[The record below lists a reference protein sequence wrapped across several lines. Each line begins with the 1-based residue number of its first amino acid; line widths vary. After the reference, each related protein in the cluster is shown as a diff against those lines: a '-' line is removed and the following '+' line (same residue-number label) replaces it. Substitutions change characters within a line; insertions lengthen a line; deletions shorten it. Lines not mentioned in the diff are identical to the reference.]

1 MTMRLSKLFLAICF
15 CLVFGTKADAQ
26 KTIYGANLYS
36 ESASMAQGIYSFTD
50 TPDSKLTCVYTDGDL
65 RPNAGAVYAN
75 GKYYAVSY
83 MDMGFMT
90 IAYMLVYDMSSY
102 TMQDMVM
109 IEDWNA
115 SYASSDMTYDPS
127 TGNIYACSLNS
138 DTSGNFNLSI
148 FDTNTAKQTPIA
160 PIERMCALA
169 AAPDGTLYG
178 ISATDG
184 ILYKIDKT
192 NAELTEVGPTGV
204 QPESNQSATI
214 DEDTGV
220 MYWSAYTKDGGALYT
235 VDTTTGQ
242 ANKVFSYPDKTQIVG
257 IYTLKDEH
265 NEPAAPTE
273 VSLNFEGGSL
283 SGTMDFTMPV
293 NNFDEKPL
301 TDEKLN
307 YELTI
312 DIDRKISGSAAPG
325 EKVSVPLTFDKEGSH
340 IFSLTAINGAGASE
354 AVNMTHYIGF
364 DTPKPVTHMKIAK
377 DDNNKITLTWNQP
390 ESGVNEGYVDLNNL
404 IYKIVRQPDNV
415 VVDDKFKGT
424 EFSETLT
431 PEEKRICY
439 YEVSAMAADKSSD
452 STISNYV
459 ILGEHY
465 LLPVD
470 DDLTDWTRYPLYTV
484 IDANGDKATWRY
496 DLGTESIM
504 YEWAYG
510 DGNDDWLITPSIY
523 MEAGKQYVITASL
536 RNEAENVNTGIIE
549 YAVGKDDT
557 AAAMNTVTDNIT
569 IKSADFEDYKSDKFS
584 VSEDGYYNVGIHIK
598 GDDSMYYV
606 YINRLMINEDTST
619 GISDANAE
627 KSNISLSRNGATVT
641 ISNPDGLAIYIFN
654 ASGQC
659 VGKSS
664 STRIEMQ
671 LGKGMYIMKS
681 ARGNK
686 KFIM

>member
-1 MTMRLSKLFLAICF
+1 MRLSKLFLAICF

-36 ESASMAQGIYSFTD
+36 ESEDMAPGIYSFTD

-109 IEDWNA
+109 IEDWNV
-115 SYASSDMTYDPS
+115 SYVSSDMTYDPS
-127 TGNIYACSLNS
+127 TGNIYACSLNA
-138 DTSGNFNLSI
+138 DGSGNFNLSL

-178 ISATDG
+178 IGAADG
-184 ILYKIDKT
+184 VLYKIDKT

-204 QPESNQSATI
+204 QPENNQSATI

-242 ANKVFSYPDKTQIVG
+242 ANKVFSYPDMTQIVG
-257 IYTLKDEH
+257 IYTLKAEH

-273 VSLNFEGGSL
+273 VSLNFDGGSL
-283 SGTMDFTMPV
+283 NGTMDFNMPV

-307 YELTI
+307 YDLTI
-312 DIDRKISGSAAPG
+312 DIDKKISGSAAPG
-325 EKVSVPLTFDKEGSH
+325 EKVSVPLSFDEEGNH
-340 IFSLTAINGAGASE
+340 IFSLTVSNDAGTSE
-354 AVNMTHYIGF
+354 AVNMTRYIGF
-364 DTPKPVTHMKIAK
+364 DTPKPVTDMKIAK

-390 ESGVNEGYVDLNNL
+390 ESGVNEGYVDLDNL
-404 IYKIVRQPDNV
+404 TYKIVRQPDNV

-424 EFSETLT
+424 EFSEALT

-557 AAAMNTVTDNIT
+557 AAAMNTITDNIT

-619 GISDANAE
+619 GISDANAGN
-627 KSNISLSRNGATVT
+627 SNISLSRNGATVT

-664 STRIEMQ
+664 STHIEMQ

>member
-1 MTMRLSKLFLAICF
+1 MRLSKLFLAICF

-36 ESASMAQGIYSFTD
+36 ESEDMAPGIYSFTD
-50 TPDSKLTCVYTDGDL
+50 TPDSKFTCVYTDGDL

-90 IAYMLVYDMSSY
+90 IAYMLVYDVSSY

-109 IEDWNA
+109 IEDWNV
-115 SYASSDMTYDPS
+115 SYVSSDMTYDPS
-127 TGNIYACSLNS
+127 TGNIYACSLNA
-138 DTSGNFNLSI
+138 DGSGNFNLSL

-178 ISATDG
+178 IGAADG
-184 ILYKIDKT
+184 VLYKIDKT

-204 QPESNQSATI
+204 QPENNQSATI

-242 ANKVFSYPDKTQIVG
+242 ANKVFSYPDMTQIVG
-257 IYTLKDEH
+257 IYTLKAEH

-273 VSLNFEGGSL
+273 VSLNFDGGSL
-283 SGTMDFTMPV
+283 NGTMDFNMPV

-307 YELTI
+307 YDLTI
-312 DIDRKISGSAAPG
+312 DIDKKISGSAAPG
-325 EKVSVPLTFDKEGSH
+325 EKVSVPLSFDEDGNH
-340 IFSLTAINGAGASE
+340 IFSLTVSNDAGTSE
-354 AVNMTHYIGF
+354 AVNMTRYIGF
-364 DTPKPVTHMKIAK
+364 DTPKPVTGMKIAK

-404 IYKIVRQPDNV
+404 TYKIVRQPDNV

-496 DLGTESIM
+496 DLGTQSIM

-510 DGNDDWLITPSIY
+510 DGNDDWLITPSVY
-523 MEAGKQYVITASL
+523 MEAGKQYAITASL

-557 AAAMNTVTDNIT
+557 AAAMNTITDNIT
-569 IKSADFEDYKSDKFS
+569 IKSADFEDYKSDNFS

-641 ISNPDGLAIYIFN
+641 ISNPDGLTIYIFN

-659 VGKSS
+659 VGKSN
-664 STRIEMQ
+664 STHIEMQ
-671 LGKGMYIMKS
+671 LGKGIYIMKS

>member
-1 MTMRLSKLFLAICF
+1 MRLSKLFLAICF

-36 ESASMAQGIYSFTD
+36 DSEDMAPGIYSFTD
-50 TPDSKLTCVYTDGDL
+50 TPDSKFTCVYTDGDL

-90 IAYMLVYDMSSY
+90 IAYMLVYDVSSY

-109 IEDWNA
+109 IEDWNV
-115 SYASSDMTYDPS
+115 SYVSSDMTYDPS
-127 TGNIYACSLNS
+127 TGSIYACSLNA
-138 DTSGNFNLSI
+138 DGSGNFNLSL

-178 ISATDG
+178 IGAADG
-184 ILYKIDKT
+184 VLYKIDKT

-204 QPESNQSATI
+204 QPENNQSATI

-242 ANKVFSYPDKTQIVG
+242 ANKVFSYPDMTQIVG
-257 IYTLKDEH
+257 IYTLKAEH

-273 VSLNFEGGSL
+273 VNLNFDGGSL
-283 SGTMDFTMPV
+283 NGTMDFNMPV

-307 YELTI
+307 YDLTI
-312 DIDRKISGSAAPG
+312 DIDKKISGSAAPG
-325 EKVSVPLTFDKEGSH
+325 EKVSVPLSFDEEGNH
-340 IFSLTAINGAGASE
+340 IFSLTVSNDAGTSE
-354 AVNMTHYIGF
+354 AVNMTRYIGF
-364 DTPKPVTHMKIAK
+364 DTPKPVTDMKIAK

-390 ESGVNEGYVDLNNL
+390 ESGVNEGYVDLDNL
-404 IYKIVRQPDNV
+404 TYKIVRQPDNV

-496 DLGTESIM
+496 DLGTQSIM

-523 MEAGKQYVITASL
+523 MEAGKQYAITASL

-557 AAAMNTVTDNIT
+557 AATMNTVTDNIT
-569 IKSADFEDYKSDKFS
+569 IKSADFEDYKSDNFS

-627 KSNISLSRNGATVT
+627 NSNISLSRNGATV
-641 ISNPDGLAIYIFN
+641 IINNPDGLAIYIFN

-664 STRIEMQ
+664 STHIEMQ

>member
-1 MTMRLSKLFLAICF
+1 MRLSKLFLAICF

-36 ESASMAQGIYSFTD
+36 ESEDMAPGIYSFTD

-90 IAYMLVYDMSSY
+90 IAYMLVYDVSSY

-109 IEDWNA
+109 IEDWNV
-115 SYASSDMTYDPS
+115 SYVSSDMTYDPS
-127 TGNIYACSLNS
+127 TGNIYACSLNA
-138 DTSGNFNLSI
+138 DGSGNFNLSL

-178 ISATDG
+178 IGAADG
-184 ILYKIDKT
+184 VLYKIDKT

-204 QPESNQSATI
+204 QPENNQSATI

-242 ANKVFSYPDKTQIVG
+242 ANKVFSYPDMTQIVG
-257 IYTLKDEH
+257 IYTLKAEH

-273 VSLNFEGGSL
+273 VSLNFDGGSL
-283 SGTMDFTMPV
+283 NGTMDFNMPV

-307 YELTI
+307 YDLTI
-312 DIDRKISGSAAPG
+312 DIDKKISGSAAPG
-325 EKVSVPLTFDKEGSH
+325 EKVSVPLSFDEEGNH
-340 IFSLTAINGAGASE
+340 IFSLTVSNDAGTSE
-354 AVNMTHYIGF
+354 AVNMTRYIGF
-364 DTPKPVTHMKIAK
+364 DTPKPVTGMKIAK

-390 ESGVNEGYVDLNNL
+390 ESGVNEGYVDLDNL
-404 IYKIVRQPDNV
+404 TYKIVRQPDNV

-496 DLGTESIM
+496 DLGTQSIM

-569 IKSADFEDYKSDKFS
+569 IKSADFEDYKSDNFS

-619 GISDANAE
+619 GISDANAGS
-627 KSNISLSRNGATVT
+627 SNISLSRNGATVT

-664 STRIEMQ
+664 STHIEMQ

>member
-1 MTMRLSKLFLAICF
+1 MRLSKLFLAICF

-36 ESASMAQGIYSFTD
+36 ESEDMAPGIYSFTD
-50 TPDSKLTCVYTDGDL
+50 TPDSKFTCVYTDGDL

-90 IAYMLVYDMSSY
+90 IAYMLVYDVSSY

-109 IEDWNA
+109 IEDWNV
-115 SYASSDMTYDPS
+115 SYVSSDMTYDPS
-127 TGNIYACSLNS
+127 TGNIYACSLNA
-138 DTSGNFNLSI
+138 DGSGNFNLSL

-178 ISATDG
+178 IGAADG
-184 ILYKIDKT
+184 VLYKIDKT

-204 QPESNQSATI
+204 QPENNQSATI

-242 ANKVFSYPDKTQIVG
+242 ANKVFSYPDMTQIVG
-257 IYTLKDEH
+257 IYTLKAEH

-273 VSLNFEGGSL
+273 MSLNFDGGSL
-283 SGTMDFTMPV
+283 NGTMDFNMPV

-307 YELTI
+307 YDLTI
-312 DIDRKISGSAAPG
+312 DIDKKISGSAAPG
-325 EKVSVPLTFDKEGSH
+325 EKVSVPLSFDEDGNH
-340 IFSLTAINGAGASE
+340 IFSLTVSNDAGTSE
-354 AVNMTHYIGF
+354 AVNMTRYIGF
-364 DTPKPVTHMKIAK
+364 DTPKPVTGMKIAK
-377 DDNNKITLTWNQP
+377 DGNNKITLTWNQP
-390 ESGVNEGYVDLNNL
+390 ESGMNEGYVDLNNL
-404 IYKIVRQPDNV
+404 TYKIVRQPDNV

-496 DLGTESIM
+496 DLGTQSIM

-523 MEAGKQYVITASL
+523 MEAGKQYAITASL

-557 AAAMNTVTDNIT
+557 AAAMNTITDNIT
-569 IKSADFEDYKSDKFS
+569 IKSADFEDYKSDNFS

-619 GISDANAE
+619 DISDANAGS
-627 KSNISLSRNGATVT
+627 SNISLSRNGATVT

-659 VGKSS
+659 VGKSN
-664 STRIEMQ
+664 STHIEMQ

>member
-1 MTMRLSKLFLAICF
+1 MRLSKLFLAICF

-36 ESASMAQGIYSFTD
+36 ESEDMAPGIYSFTD
-50 TPDSKLTCVYTDGDL
+50 TPDSKFTCVYTDGDL

-90 IAYMLVYDMSSY
+90 IAYMLVYDVSSY

-109 IEDWNA
+109 IEDWNV
-115 SYASSDMTYDPS
+115 SYVSSDMTYDPS
-127 TGNIYACSLNS
+127 TGNIYACSLNA
-138 DTSGNFNLSI
+138 DGSGNFNLSL

-178 ISATDG
+178 IGAADG
-184 ILYKIDKT
+184 VLYKIDKT

-204 QPESNQSATI
+204 QPENNQSATI

-242 ANKVFSYPDKTQIVG
+242 ANKVFSYPDMTQIVG
-257 IYTLKDEH
+257 IYTLKAEH

-273 VSLNFEGGSL
+273 VSLNFDGGSL
-283 SGTMDFTMPV
+283 NGTMNFNMPV

-307 YELTI
+307 YDLTI
-312 DIDRKISGSAAPG
+312 DIDKKISGSAAPG
-325 EKVSVPLTFDKEGSH
+325 EKVSVPLSFDEEGNH
-340 IFSLTAINGAGASE
+340 IFSLTVSNDAGTSE
-354 AVNMTHYIGF
+354 AVNMTRYIGF
-364 DTPKPVTHMKIAK
+364 DTPKPVTDMKIAK
-377 DDNNKITLTWNQP
+377 DDNNTITLTWNQP
-390 ESGVNEGYVDLNNL
+390 ESGVNEGYVDLDNL
-404 IYKIVRQPDNV
+404 TYKIVRQPDNV

-496 DLGTESIM
+496 DLGTQSIM

-557 AAAMNTVTDNIT
+557 AAAMNTITDNIT

-619 GISDANAE
+619 GISDANAGS
-627 KSNISLSRNGATVT
+627 SNISLSRNGTTVT

-664 STRIEMQ
+664 STHIEMQ

>member
-1 MTMRLSKLFLAICF
+1 MRLSKLFLAICF

-36 ESASMAQGIYSFTD
+36 ESEDMAPGIYSFTD

-90 IAYMLVYDMSSY
+90 IAYMLVYDVSSY

-109 IEDWNA
+109 IEDWNV
-115 SYASSDMTYDPS
+115 SYVSSDMTYDPS
-127 TGNIYACSLNS
+127 TGNIYACSLNA
-138 DTSGNFNLSI
+138 DGSGNFNLSL

-178 ISATDG
+178 IGAADG
-184 ILYKIDKT
+184 VLYKIDKT

-204 QPESNQSATI
+204 QPENNQSATI

-242 ANKVFSYPDKTQIVG
+242 ANKVFSYPDMTQIVG
-257 IYTLKDEH
+257 IYTLKAEH

-273 VSLNFEGGSL
+273 VSLNFDGGSL
-283 SGTMDFTMPV
+283 NGTMDFNMPV

-307 YELTI
+307 YDLTI
-312 DIDRKISGSAAPG
+312 DIDKKISGSAAPG
-325 EKVSVPLTFDKEGSH
+325 EKVSVPLSFDEDGNH
-340 IFSLTAINGAGASE
+340 IFSLTVSNDAGTSE
-354 AVNMTHYIGF
+354 AVNMTRYIGF
-364 DTPKPVTHMKIAK
+364 DTPKPVTGMKIAK

-404 IYKIVRQPDNV
+404 TYKIVRQPDNV

-496 DLGTESIM
+496 DLGTQSIM

-523 MEAGKQYVITASL
+523 MEAGKQYAITASL

-557 AAAMNTVTDNIT
+557 AAAMNTITDNIT

-619 GISDANAE
+619 GISDANAGS
-627 KSNISLSRNGATVT
+627 SNISLSRNGATVT

-664 STRIEMQ
+664 STHIEMQ

-681 ARGNK
+681 AGGNK

>member
-1 MTMRLSKLFLAICF
+1 MRLSKLFLAICF

-36 ESASMAQGIYSFTD
+36 ESEDMAPGIYSFTD
-50 TPDSKLTCVYTDGDL
+50 TPDSKFTCVYTDGDL

-109 IEDWNA
+109 IEDWNV
-115 SYASSDMTYDPS
+115 SYVSSDMTYDPS
-127 TGNIYACSLNS
+127 TGNIYACSLNA
-138 DTSGNFNLSI
+138 DGSGSFNLSL

-178 ISATDG
+178 IGAADG
-184 ILYKIDKT
+184 VLYKIDKT

-204 QPESNQSATI
+204 QPENNQSATI

-242 ANKVFSYPDKTQIVG
+242 ANKVFSYPDMTQIVG
-257 IYTLKDEH
+257 IYTLKAEH

-273 VSLNFEGGSL
+273 VSLNFDGGSL
-283 SGTMDFTMPV
+283 NGTMDFNMPV

-307 YELTI
+307 YDLTI
-312 DIDRKISGSAAPG
+312 DIDKKISGSAAPG
-325 EKVSVPLTFDKEGSH
+325 EKVSVPLSFDEDGNH
-340 IFSLTAINGAGASE
+340 IFSLTVSNDAGTSE
-354 AVNMTHYIGF
+354 AVNMTRYIGF
-364 DTPKPVTHMKIAK
+364 DTPKPVTGMKIAK

-404 IYKIVRQPDNV
+404 TYKIVRQPDNV

-496 DLGTESIM
+496 DLGTQSIM

-557 AAAMNTVTDNIT
+557 AAAMNTITDNIT
-569 IKSADFEDYKSDKFS
+569 IKSADFEDYKSDNFS

-619 GISDANAE
+619 GISDANAGS
-627 KSNISLSRNGATVT
+627 SNISLSRNGATVT

-664 STRIEMQ
+664 STHIEMQ

>member
-1 MTMRLSKLFLAICF
+1 MRLSKLFLAICF

-36 ESASMAQGIYSFTD
+36 ESEDMAPGIYSFTD
-50 TPDSKLTCVYTDGDL
+50 TPDSKFTCVYTDGDL

-90 IAYMLVYDMSSY
+90 IAYMLVYDVSSY

-109 IEDWNA
+109 IEDWNV
-115 SYASSDMTYDPS
+115 SYVSSDMTYDPS
-127 TGNIYACSLNS
+127 TGNIYACSLNA
-138 DTSGNFNLSI
+138 DGSGNFNLSL

-178 ISATDG
+178 IGAADG
-184 ILYKIDKT
+184 VLYKIDKT

-204 QPESNQSATI
+204 QSENNQSATI

-242 ANKVFSYPDKTQIVG
+242 ANKVFSYPDMTQIVG
-257 IYTLKDEH
+257 IYTLKAEH

-273 VSLNFEGGSL
+273 VSLNFDGGSL
-283 SGTMDFTMPV
+283 NGTMDFNMPV

-307 YELTI
+307 YDLTI
-312 DIDRKISGSAAPG
+312 DIDKKISGSAAPG
-325 EKVSVPLTFDKEGSH
+325 EKVSVPLSFDKDGNH
-340 IFSLTAINGAGASE
+340 IFSLTVSNDAGTSE
-354 AVNMTHYIGF
+354 AVNMTRYIGF
-364 DTPKPVTHMKIAK
+364 DTPKPVTGMKIAK
-377 DDNNKITLTWNQP
+377 DDNNNITLTWNQP

-404 IYKIVRQPDNV
+404 TYKIVRQPDNV

-470 DDLTDWTRYPLYTV
+470 DDLTDWTHYPLYTV

-523 MEAGKQYVITASL
+523 MEAGKQYFITASL

-557 AAAMNTVTDNIT
+557 AAAMNTITDNIT
-569 IKSADFEDYKSDKFS
+569 IKSADFEDYKSDNFS

-619 GISDANAE
+619 DISDANAE
-627 KSNISLSRNGATVT
+627 KSNINLSRNGATVT

-664 STRIEMQ
+664 SAHIEMQ

>member
-1 MTMRLSKLFLAICF
+1 MRLSKLFLAICF

-36 ESASMAQGIYSFTD
+36 ESEDMAPGIYSFTD

-90 IAYMLVYDMSSY
+90 IAYMLVYDVSSY

-109 IEDWNA
+109 IEDWNV
-115 SYASSDMTYDPS
+115 SYVSSDMTYDPS
-127 TGNIYACSLNS
+127 TGNIYACSLNA
-138 DTSGNFNLSI
+138 DGSGNFNLSL

-178 ISATDG
+178 IGAADG
-184 ILYKIDKT
+184 VLYKIDKT

-204 QPESNQSATI
+204 QPENNQSATI

-242 ANKVFSYPDKTQIVG
+242 ANKVFSYPDMTQIVG
-257 IYTLKDEH
+257 IYTLKAEH

-273 VSLNFEGGSL
+273 VSLNFDGGSL
-283 SGTMDFTMPV
+283 NGTMDFNMPV

-307 YELTI
+307 YDLTI
-312 DIDRKISGSAAPG
+312 DIDKKISGSAAPG
-325 EKVSVPLTFDKEGSH
+325 EKVSVPLSFDEEGNH
-340 IFSLTAINGAGASE
+340 IFSLTVSNDAGTSE
-354 AVNMTHYIGF
+354 AVNMTRYIGF
-364 DTPKPVTHMKIAK
+364 DTPKPVTDMKIAK
-377 DDNNKITLTWNQP
+377 NDNNKITLTWNQP

-404 IYKIVRQPDNV
+404 TYKIVRQPDNV

-424 EFSETLT
+424 EFSEALT

-557 AAAMNTVTDNIT
+557 AAAMNTITDNIT

-619 GISDANAE
+619 GISDANAGN
-627 KSNISLSRNGATVT
+627 SNISLSRNGATV
-641 ISNPDGLAIYIFN
+641 IINNPDGLAIYIFN

-664 STRIEMQ
+664 STHIEMQ

>member
-1 MTMRLSKLFLAICF
+1 MRLFKLLAIICTS
-15 CLVFGTKADAQ
+15 LVIGTTSYAQ
-26 KTIYGANLYS
+26 KTIYGAYLYGELEQMS
-36 ESASMAQGIYSFTD
+36 PGIYSFTD
-50 TPDSKLTCVYTDGDL
+50 TPDSKLNCVFTDGDL
-65 RPNAGAVYAN
+65 RPNGGAVYAN
-75 GKYYAVSY
+75 GKYYAISY
-83 MDMGFMT
+83 MDIGFMT
-90 IAYMLVYDMSSY
+90 LAYMLVYDMQSY
-102 TMQDMVM
+102 KLEDMVT
-109 IEDWNA
+109 IEDWNV
-115 SYASSDMTYDPS
+115 SYVTSDMTYDPA
-127 TGNIYACSLNS
+127 TGNIYACCLNS
-138 DTSGNFNLSI
+138 DGSGNFNLSI
-148 FDTNTAKQTPIA
+148 FDTKTARQTPIA
-160 PIERMCALA
+160 PIKRMCALA
-169 AAPDGTLYG
+169 ASKDGTLFG
-178 ISATDG
+178 ISADNG
-184 ILYKIDKT
+184 ILYKINKAT
-192 NAELTEVGPTGV
+192 AEITEIGPTGI
-204 QPESNQSATI
+204 QPENTQSATI
-214 DEDTGV
+214 DEETDV
-220 MYWSAYTKDGGALYT
+220 MYWSAFTKDGGALYT
-235 VDTTTGQ
+235 VNTTTGE
-242 ANKVFSYPDKTQIVG
+242 ASHVFSYPNNAQIIG
-257 IYTLKDEH
+257 IFTLKSEH
-265 NEPAAPTE
+265 KEPAAPTE
-273 VSLNFEGGSL
+273 VSLNFEEGSL
-283 SGTMDFTMPV
+283 NGTMDFNMPV

-307 YELTI
+307 YDLTI
-312 DIDRKISGSAAPG
+312 DIDKKISGSAAPG
-325 EKVSVPLTFDKEGSH
+325 EKVSVPLSFDEEGNH
-340 IFSLTAINGAGASE
+340 IFSLTVSNDAGTSE
-354 AVNMTHYIGF
+354 AVNMTRYIGF
-364 DTPKPVTHMKIAK
+364 DTPKPVTDMKIAK

-390 ESGVNEGYVDLNNL
+390 ESGVNEGYVDLDNL
-404 IYKIVRQPDNV
+404 TYKIVRQPDNV

-523 MEAGKQYVITASL
+523 MEAGKQYAITASL

-549 YAVGKDDT
+549 YAVGKDDS
-557 AAAMNTVTDNIT
+557 AAAMNTVTDNIA
-569 IKSADFEDYKSDKFS
+569 IKSADFEDYKSDNFS

-598 GDDSMYYV
+598 GNDSMYYV

-627 KSNISLSRNGATVT
+627 KSNISLSRNGTTVT

-664 STRIEMQ
+664 STHIKMQ

>member
-1 MTMRLSKLFLAICF
+1 MRLSKLFLAICF

-36 ESASMAQGIYSFTD
+36 ESEDMAPGIYSFTD

-90 IAYMLVYDMSSY
+90 IAYMLVYDVSSY

-109 IEDWNA
+109 IEDWNV
-115 SYASSDMTYDPS
+115 SYVSSDMTYDPS
-127 TGNIYACSLNS
+127 TGNIYACSLNA
-138 DTSGNFNLSI
+138 DGSGSFNLSL

-178 ISATDG
+178 IGAADG
-184 ILYKIDKT
+184 VLYKIDKT

-204 QPESNQSATI
+204 QPENNQSATI

-242 ANKVFSYPDKTQIVG
+242 ANKVFSYPDQTQIVG
-257 IYTLKDEH
+257 IYTLKAEH

-273 VSLNFEGGSL
+273 VSLNFDGGSL
-283 SGTMDFTMPV
+283 NGTMDFNMPV

-307 YELTI
+307 YDLTI
-312 DIDRKISGSAAPG
+312 DIDKKISGSAAPG
-325 EKVSVPLTFDKEGSH
+325 EKVSVPLSFDKDGNH
-340 IFSLTAINGAGASE
+340 IFSLTVSNDAGTSE
-354 AVNMTHYIGF
+354 AVNMTRYIGF
-364 DTPKPVTHMKIAK
+364 DTPKPVTGMKIAK

-390 ESGVNEGYVDLNNL
+390 ESGVNEGYVDLDNL
-404 IYKIVRQPDNV
+404 TYKIVRQPDNV

-439 YEVSAMAADKSSD
+439 YEVSAMASDKSSD

-569 IKSADFEDYKSDKFS
+569 IKSADFEDYKSDNFS

-619 GISDANAE
+619 GISDANAGS
-627 KSNISLSRNGATVT
+627 SNISLSRNGTTVT

-664 STRIEMQ
+664 STHIEMQ

>member
-1 MTMRLSKLFLAICF
+1 MRLSKLFLAICF

-36 ESASMAQGIYSFTD
+36 ESEDMAPGIYSFTD
-50 TPDSKLTCVYTDGDL
+50 TPDSKFTCVYTDGDL

-90 IAYMLVYDMSSY
+90 IAYMLVYDVSSY

-109 IEDWNA
+109 IEDWNV
-115 SYASSDMTYDPS
+115 SYVSSDMTYDPS
-127 TGNIYACSLNS
+127 TGNIYACSLNA
-138 DTSGNFNLSI
+138 DGSGNFNLSL

-178 ISATDG
+178 IGAADG
-184 ILYKIDKT
+184 VLYKIDKT

-204 QPESNQSATI
+204 QPENNQSATI

-242 ANKVFSYPDKTQIVG
+242 ANKVFSYPDQTQIVG
-257 IYTLKDEH
+257 IYTLKAEH

-273 VSLNFEGGSL
+273 VSLNFDGGSL
-283 SGTMDFTMPV
+283 NGTMDFNMPV

-307 YELTI
+307 YDLTI
-312 DIDRKISGSAAPG
+312 DIDKKISGSAAPG
-325 EKVSVPLTFDKEGSH
+325 EKVSIPLSFDKDGNH
-340 IFSLTAINGAGASE
+340 IFSLTVSNDAGASE
-354 AVNMTHYIGF
+354 AVNMTRYIGF
-364 DTPKPVTHMKIAK
+364 DTPKPVTDMKIAK
-377 DDNNKITLTWNQP
+377 DDNNTITLTWNQP
-390 ESGVNEGYVDLNNL
+390 ESGVNEGYVDLDNL
-404 IYKIVRQPDNV
+404 TYKIVRQPDNV

-496 DLGTESIM
+496 DLGTQSIM

-557 AAAMNTVTDNIT
+557 AAAMNTITDNIT
-569 IKSADFEDYKSDKFS
+569 IKSADFEDYKSDNFS

-664 STRIEMQ
+664 STHIEMQ
-671 LGKGMYIMKS
+671 LGKGMYIIREFGIK
-681 ARGNK
+681 NTHK
-686 KFIM
+686 NW

>member
-1 MTMRLSKLFLAICF
+1 MRLSKLFLAICF

-36 ESASMAQGIYSFTD
+36 ESEDMAPGIYSFTD

-90 IAYMLVYDMSSY
+90 IAYMLVYDVSSY

-109 IEDWNA
+109 IEDWNV
-115 SYASSDMTYDPS
+115 SYVSSDMTYDPS
-127 TGNIYACSLNS
+127 TGSIYACSLNA
-138 DTSGNFNLSI
+138 DGSGNFNLSL

-178 ISATDG
+178 IGAADG
-184 ILYKIDKT
+184 VLYKIDKT

-204 QPESNQSATI
+204 QPENNQSATI

-242 ANKVFSYPDKTQIVG
+242 ANKVFSYPDMTQIVG
-257 IYTLKDEH
+257 IYTLKAEH

-273 VSLNFEGGSL
+273 VSLNFDGGSL
-283 SGTMDFTMPV
+283 NGTMDFNMPV

-307 YELTI
+307 YDLTI
-312 DIDRKISGSAAPG
+312 DIDKKISGSAAPG
-325 EKVSVPLTFDKEGSH
+325 EKVSVPLSFDEEGNH
-340 IFSLTAINGAGASE
+340 IFSLTVSNDAGTSE
-354 AVNMTHYIGF
+354 AVNMTRYIGF
-364 DTPKPVTHMKIAK
+364 DTPKPVTDMKIAK

-404 IYKIVRQPDNV
+404 TYKIVRQPDNV

-424 EFSETLT
+424 EFSEALT

-557 AAAMNTVTDNIT
+557 AAAMNTITDNIT

-619 GISDANAE
+619 GISDANAGN
-627 KSNISLSRNGATVT
+627 SNISLSRNGATV
-641 ISNPDGLAIYIFN
+641 IINNPDGLAIYIFN

-664 STRIEMQ
+664 STHIEMQ

>member
-1 MTMRLSKLFLAICF
+1 MRLSKLFLAICF

-36 ESASMAQGIYSFTD
+36 ESEDMAPGIYSFTD
-50 TPDSKLTCVYTDGDL
+50 TPDSKFTCVYTDGDL

-90 IAYMLVYDMSSY
+90 IAYMLVYDVSSY

-109 IEDWNA
+109 IEDWNV
-115 SYASSDMTYDPS
+115 SYVSSDMTYDPS
-127 TGNIYACSLNS
+127 TGNIYACSLNA
-138 DTSGNFNLSI
+138 DGSGNFNLSL

-178 ISATDG
+178 IGAADG
-184 ILYKIDKT
+184 VLYKIDKT

-204 QPESNQSATI
+204 QSENNQSATI

-242 ANKVFSYPDKTQIVG
+242 ANKVFSYPDMTQIVG
-257 IYTLKDEH
+257 IYTLKAEH

-273 VSLNFEGGSL
+273 VSLN
-283 SGTMDFTMPV
+283 GTMDFNMPV

-307 YELTI
+307 YDLTI
-312 DIDRKISGSAAPG
+312 DIDKKISGSAAPG
-325 EKVSVPLTFDKEGSH
+325 EKVSVPLSFDKDGNH
-340 IFSLTAINGAGASE
+340 IFSLTVSNDAGTSE
-354 AVNMTHYIGF
+354 AVNMTRYIGF
-364 DTPKPVTHMKIAK
+364 DTPKPVTGMKIAK
-377 DDNNKITLTWNQP
+377 DDNNNITLTWNQP

-404 IYKIVRQPDNV
+404 TYKIVRQPDNV

-470 DDLTDWTRYPLYTV
+470 DDLTDWTHYPLYTV

-523 MEAGKQYVITASL
+523 MEAGKQYFITASL

-557 AAAMNTVTDNIT
+557 AAAMNTITDNIT
-569 IKSADFEDYKSDKFS
+569 IKSADFEDYKSDNFS

-619 GISDANAE
+619 DISDANAE
-627 KSNISLSRNGATVT
+627 KSNINLSRNGATVT

-664 STRIEMQ
+664 SAHIEMQ

>member
-1 MTMRLSKLFLAICF
+1 MRLSKLFLAICF

-36 ESASMAQGIYSFTD
+36 ESEDMAPGIYSFTD
-50 TPDSKLTCVYTDGDL
+50 TPDSKFTCVYTDGDL

-109 IEDWNA
+109 IEDWNV
-115 SYASSDMTYDPS
+115 SYVSSDMTYDPS
-127 TGNIYACSLNS
+127 TGSIYACSLNA
-138 DTSGNFNLSI
+138 DGSGNFNLSL

-178 ISATDG
+178 IGAADG
-184 ILYKIDKT
+184 VLYKIDKT

-204 QPESNQSATI
+204 QPENNQSATI

-242 ANKVFSYPDKTQIVG
+242 ANKVFSYPDQTQIVG
-257 IYTLKDEH
+257 IYTLKAEH

-273 VSLNFEGGSL
+273 VSLNFDGGSL
-283 SGTMDFTMPV
+283 NGTMDFNMPV

-307 YELTI
+307 YDLTI
-312 DIDRKISGSAAPG
+312 DIDKKISGSAAPG
-325 EKVSVPLTFDKEGSH
+325 EKVSVPLSFDEEGNH
-340 IFSLTAINGAGASE
+340 IFSLTVSNDAGTSE
-354 AVNMTHYIGF
+354 AVNMTRYIGF
-364 DTPKPVTHMKIAK
+364 DTPKPVTDMKIAK

-404 IYKIVRQPDNV
+404 TYKIVRQPDNV

-557 AAAMNTVTDNIT
+557 AAAMNTITDNIT

-619 GISDANAE
+619 GISDANAGN
-627 KSNISLSRNGATVT
+627 SNISLSRNGATVT

-664 STRIEMQ
+664 STHIEMQ

>member
-1 MTMRLSKLFLAICF
+1 MRLSKLFLAICF

-36 ESASMAQGIYSFTD
+36 ESEDMAPGIYSFTD

-90 IAYMLVYDMSSY
+90 IAYMLVYDVSSY

-109 IEDWNA
+109 IEDWNV
-115 SYASSDMTYDPS
+115 SYVSSDMTYDPS
-127 TGNIYACSLNS
+127 TGNIYACSLNA
-138 DTSGNFNLSI
+138 DGSGNFNLSL

-178 ISATDG
+178 IGAADG
-184 ILYKIDKT
+184 VLYKIDKT

-204 QPESNQSATI
+204 QPENNQSATI

-242 ANKVFSYPDKTQIVG
+242 ANKVFSYPDQTQIVG
-257 IYTLKDEH
+257 IYTLKAEH

-273 VSLNFEGGSL
+273 VSLNFDGGSL
-283 SGTMDFTMPV
+283 NGTMDFNMPV

-307 YELTI
+307 YDLTI
-312 DIDRKISGSAAPG
+312 DIDKKISGSAAPG
-325 EKVSVPLTFDKEGSH
+325 EKVSVPLSFDEEGNH
-340 IFSLTAINGAGASE
+340 IFSLTVSNDAGTSE
-354 AVNMTHYIGF
+354 AVNMTRYIGF
-364 DTPKPVTHMKIAK
+364 DTPKPVTDMKIAK

-404 IYKIVRQPDNV
+404 TYKIVRQPDNV

-424 EFSETLT
+424 EFSEALT

-557 AAAMNTVTDNIT
+557 AAAMNTITDNIT
-569 IKSADFEDYKSDKFS
+569 IKSADFEDYKSDNFS

-627 KSNISLSRNGATVT
+627 NSNISLSRNGATV
-641 ISNPDGLAIYIFN
+641 IINNPDGLAIYIFN

-664 STRIEMQ
+664 STHIEMQ

>member
-1 MTMRLSKLFLAICF
+1 MRLSKLFLAICF

-36 ESASMAQGIYSFTD
+36 ESEDMAPGIYSFTD

-90 IAYMLVYDMSSY
+90 IAYMLVYDVSSY

-109 IEDWNA
+109 IEDWNV
-115 SYASSDMTYDPS
+115 SYVSSDMTYDPS
-127 TGNIYACSLNS
+127 TGNIYACSLNA
-138 DTSGNFNLSI
+138 DGSGNFNLSL

-178 ISATDG
+178 IGAADG
-184 ILYKIDKT
+184 VLYKIDKT

-204 QPESNQSATI
+204 QPENNQSATI

-242 ANKVFSYPDKTQIVG
+242 ANKVFSYPDQTQIVG
-257 IYTLKDEH
+257 IYTLKAEH

-273 VSLNFEGGSL
+273 VSLNFDGGSL
-283 SGTMDFTMPV
+283 NGTMDFNMPV

-307 YELTI
+307 YDLTI
-312 DIDRKISGSAAPG
+312 DIDKKISGSAAPG
-325 EKVSVPLTFDKEGSH
+325 EKVSVPLSFDEDGNH
-340 IFSLTAINGAGASE
+340 IFSLTVSNDAGTSE
-354 AVNMTHYIGF
+354 AVNMTRYIGF
-364 DTPKPVTHMKIAK
+364 DTPKPVTGMKIAK

-404 IYKIVRQPDNV
+404 TYKIVRQPDNV

-496 DLGTESIM
+496 DLGTQSIM

-523 MEAGKQYVITASL
+523 MEAGKQYAITASL

-557 AAAMNTVTDNIT
+557 AAAMNTITDNIT
-569 IKSADFEDYKSDKFS
+569 IKSADFEDYKSDNFS

-619 GISDANAE
+619 GISDANAGS
-627 KSNISLSRNGATVT
+627 SNISLSRNGATVT

-664 STRIEMQ
+664 SAHIEMQ

>member
-1 MTMRLSKLFLAICF
+1 MRLSKLFLAICF

-36 ESASMAQGIYSFTD
+36 ESEDMAPGIYSFTD

-90 IAYMLVYDMSSY
+90 IAYMLVYDVSSY

-109 IEDWNA
+109 IEDWNV
-115 SYASSDMTYDPS
+115 SYVSSDMTYDPS
-127 TGNIYACSLNS
+127 TGSIYACSLNA
-138 DTSGNFNLSI
+138 DGSGNFNLSL

-178 ISATDG
+178 IGAADG
-184 ILYKIDKT
+184 VLYKIDKT

-204 QPESNQSATI
+204 QPENNQSATI

-242 ANKVFSYPDKTQIVG
+242 ANKVFSYPDQTQIVG
-257 IYTLKDEH
+257 IYTLKAEH

-273 VSLNFEGGSL
+273 VSLNFDGGSL
-283 SGTMDFTMPV
+283 NGTMDFNMPV

-307 YELTI
+307 YDLTI
-312 DIDRKISGSAAPG
+312 DIGKKISGSAAPG
-325 EKVSVPLTFDKEGSH
+325 EKVSVPLSFDEEGNH
-340 IFSLTAINGAGASE
+340 IFSLTVSNDAGTSE
-354 AVNMTHYIGF
+354 AVNMTRYIGF
-364 DTPKPVTHMKIAK
+364 DTPKPVTDMKIAK

-404 IYKIVRQPDNV
+404 TYKIVRQPDNV

-424 EFSETLT
+424 EFSEALT

-439 YEVSAMAADKSSD
+439 YEISAMAADKSSD

-557 AAAMNTVTDNIT
+557 AAAMNTITDNIT

-619 GISDANAE
+619 GISDANAG
-627 KSNISLSRNGATVT
+627 KSNISLSRNSATVT

-664 STRIEMQ
+664 SAHIEMQ

>member
-1 MTMRLSKLFLAICF
+1 MRLSKLFLAICF

-36 ESASMAQGIYSFTD
+36 ESEDMAPGIYSFTD
-50 TPDSKLTCVYTDGDL
+50 TPDSKFTCVYTDGDL

-90 IAYMLVYDMSSY
+90 IAYMLVYDVSSY

-109 IEDWNA
+109 IEDWNV
-115 SYASSDMTYDPS
+115 SYVSSDMTYDPS
-127 TGNIYACSLNS
+127 TGNIYACSL
-138 DTSGNFNLSI
+138 DADGSGNFNLSL

-169 AAPDGTLYG
+169 TAPDGTLYG
-178 ISATDG
+178 IGAADG
-184 ILYKIDKT
+184 VLYKIDKT

-204 QPESNQSATI
+204 QPENNQSATI

-242 ANKVFSYPDKTQIVG
+242 ANKVFSYPDMTQIVG
-257 IYTLKDEH
+257 IYTLKAEH

-273 VSLNFEGGSL
+273 VSLNFDGGSL
-283 SGTMDFTMPV
+283 NGTMDFNMPV

-307 YELTI
+307 YDLTI
-312 DIDRKISGSAAPG
+312 DIDKKISGSAAPG
-325 EKVSVPLTFDKEGSH
+325 EKVSVPLSFDEEGNH
-340 IFSLTAINGAGASE
+340 IFSLTVSNDAGTSE
-354 AVNMTHYIGF
+354 AVNMTRYIGF
-364 DTPKPVTHMKIAK
+364 DTPKPVTGMKIAK

-404 IYKIVRQPDNV
+404 TYKIVRQPDNV

-496 DLGTESIM
+496 DLGTQSIM

-569 IKSADFEDYKSDKFS
+569 IKSADFEDYKSDNFS

-619 GISDANAE
+619 GISDANAG

-664 STRIEMQ
+664 STHIEMQ

>member
-1 MTMRLSKLFLAICF
+1 MRLSKLFLAICF

-36 ESASMAQGIYSFTD
+36 DSEDMAPGIYSFTD

-90 IAYMLVYDMSSY
+90 IAYMLVYDVSSY

-109 IEDWNA
+109 IEDWNV
-115 SYASSDMTYDPS
+115 SYVSSDMTYDPS
-127 TGNIYACSLNS
+127 TGSIYACSLNA
-138 DTSGNFNLSI
+138 DGSGNFNLSL

-178 ISATDG
+178 IGAADG
-184 ILYKIDKT
+184 VLYKIDKT

-204 QPESNQSATI
+204 QPENNQSATI

-242 ANKVFSYPDKTQIVG
+242 ANKVFSYPDMTQIVG
-257 IYTLKDEH
+257 IYTLKAEH

-273 VSLNFEGGSL
+273 VSLNFDGGSL
-283 SGTMDFTMPV
+283 NGTMDFNMPV

-307 YELTI
+307 YDLTI
-312 DIDRKISGSAAPG
+312 DIDKKISGSAAPG
-325 EKVSVPLTFDKEGSH
+325 EKVSVPLSFDKDGNH
-340 IFSLTAINGAGASE
+340 IFSLTVSNDAGTSE
-354 AVNMTHYIGF
+354 AVNMTRYIGF
-364 DTPKPVTHMKIAK
+364 DTPKPVTGMKIAK

-390 ESGVNEGYVDLNNL
+390 ESGMNEGYVDLNNL
-404 IYKIVRQPDNV
+404 TYKIVRQPDNV

-424 EFSETLT
+424 EFSEALT

-619 GISDANAE
+619 GISDANAGN
-627 KSNISLSRNGATVT
+627 SNISLSRNGATVT

-664 STRIEMQ
+664 STHIEMQ

>member
-1 MTMRLSKLFLAICF
+1 MRLSKLFLAICF

-36 ESASMAQGIYSFTD
+36 DSEDMAPGIYSFTD

-90 IAYMLVYDMSSY
+90 IAYMLVYDVSSY

-109 IEDWNA
+109 IEDWNV
-115 SYASSDMTYDPS
+115 SYVSSDMTYDPS
-127 TGNIYACSLNS
+127 TGSIYACSLNA
-138 DTSGNFNLSI
+138 DGSGNFNLSL

-178 ISATDG
+178 IGAADG
-184 ILYKIDKT
+184 VLYKIDKT

-204 QPESNQSATI
+204 QPENNQSATI

-242 ANKVFSYPDKTQIVG
+242 ANKVFSYPDMTQIVG
-257 IYTLKDEH
+257 IYTLKAEH

-273 VSLNFEGGSL
+273 VSLNFDGGSL
-283 SGTMDFTMPV
+283 NGTMDFNMPV
-293 NNFDEKPL
+293 NNFDEEPL

-307 YELTI
+307 YDLTI
-312 DIDRKISGSAAPG
+312 DIDKKISGSAAPG
-325 EKVSVPLTFDKEGSH
+325 EKVSVPLSFDEEGNH
-340 IFSLTAINGAGASE
+340 IFSLTVSNDAGTSE
-354 AVNMTHYIGF
+354 AVNMTRYIGF
-364 DTPKPVTHMKIAK
+364 DTPKPVTGMKIAK

-404 IYKIVRQPDNV
+404 TYKIVRQPDNV

-557 AAAMNTVTDNIT
+557 AAAMNTITDNIT

-619 GISDANAE
+619 GISDANAGN
-627 KSNISLSRNGATVT
+627 SNISLSRNGATVT

-664 STRIEMQ
+664 STHIEMQ